1 MDVKYSEIG
10 TEVEVG
16 KIDGHQ
22 KRIKAKVVRFPFYD
36 PDKTRV
42 KHASPPPIARSVYCA
57 QIDMSS
63 AIVFDKNWL
72 RPKDRLAKKRKPIA
86 IHRPSDEL
94 ESC

>member
-1 MDVKYSEIG
+1 MAKKTNRTSVNPIKANDVG
-10 TEVEVG
+10 FL
-16 KIDGHQ
+16 KIDNNPCLT
-22 KRIKAKVVRFPFYD
+22 V

-63 AIVFDKNWL
+63 AMVFDKNWL